1 MFVLEMT
8 FSLGIGLF
16 LTALFGA
23 GLRMRGP
30 WESLFVFFGL
40 VSLSA
45 WAGGSWL
52 SPRGPILWGIS
63 WAPYLVVGSIV
74 ALLLAATPKRNTPTE
89 QEEELERE
97 EVILGNVFWILV
109 GVLGAVIAA
118 HYFYRRA

>member
-1 MFVLEMT
+1 MFVMEMT
-8 FSLGIGLF
+8 ISLAIGLL

-30 WESLFVFFGL
+30 WESLFVFFCL

-52 SPRGPILWGIS
+52 SPRGPILWGIT
-63 WAPYLVVGSIV
+63 WAPFLVVGSIV
-74 ALLLAATPKRNTPTE
+74 ALFLAATTDRDTQAEN
-89 QEEELERE
+89 EEELERE
-97 EVILGNVFWILV
+97 KVILGNLFWILI

>member
-1 MFVLEMT
+1 MEMT
-8 FSLGIGLF
+8 ISLAIGLL

-30 WESLFVFFGL
+30 WESLFVFFCL

-52 SPRGPILWGIS
+52 SPRGPILWGIT
-63 WAPYLVVGSIV
+63 WAPFLVVGSIV
-74 ALLLAATPKRNTPTE
+74 ALFLAATTDRDTQAEN
-89 QEEELERE
+89 EEELERE
-97 EVILGNVFWILV
+97 KVILGNLFWILI

>member
-1 MFVLEMT
+1 MFIMEMT
-8 FSLGIGLF
+8 ISLAIGLM

-52 SPRGPILWGIS
+52 SPRGPMLWGIT
-63 WAPYLVVGSIV
+63 WVPFLVVGSIV
-74 ALLLAATPKRNTPTE
+74 ALFLAATPKRDTPTE
-89 QEEELERE
+89 QEEALATE
-97 EVILGNVFWILV
+97 EMILGNVFWILI

-118 HYFYRRA
+118 HYFYRRG